1 MDFLRTK
8 VKNECFGCE
17 ACVQACPKKA
27 LSMQEDSEGFR
38 YPQVNEDLCIHCDL
52 CHRVCPANNMPECSH
67 DPKYAYGG
75 YHKDNEIRRMSTSGG
90 AFAAITQAFC
100 DENYVVYGATSDGL
114 NVFHYGIDNIRNLQA
129 ICKSKYS
136 QSRINNTFS
145 KIKADLR
152 NAKKVLFAGTPCQV
166 AGLKSFLQNADVSNL
181 LLVEVVCEGVPS
193 PLYIRKLDD
202 HVERKYGARIQK
214 LDYRSKGFK
223 STPSSFKWDFERM
236 CLELKNGKILDKD
249 RWFNP
254 YWSIWLKHLMSR
266 PSCYQ
271 CPFATTERQADI
283 TLGDLW
289 GVHLYCP
296 ELYGKNGGASLIVC
310 NTEKGRKL
318 WAKASERFVGHELDF
333 NTALKYQGPLRKHID
348 ENPDRE
354 ACMQDLMNPE
364 MVYTEICKK
373 WATPPTVKLL
383 FQKYIWGNRQKVFIW
398 NLKHNNKE
406 RSKNA

>member
-1 MDFLRTK
+1 MDYLRTK

-17 ACVQACPKKA
+17 ACVQVCPKRA
-27 LSMQEDSEGFR
+27 LAMQEDSEGFR
-38 YPQVNEDLCIHCDL
+38 YPQINEDLCIHCDL

-75 YHKDNEIRRMSTSGG
+75 YHKDNEVRRTSTSGG
-90 AFAAITQAFC
+90 AFTAIAQAFC
-100 DENYVVYGATSDGL
+100 EENYVVYGAASEGL
-114 NVFHYGIDNIRNLQA
+114 DVFHKRIDDISNLQT

-136 QSRINNTFS
+136 QSRIGDTYRNV
-145 KIKADLR
+145 KADLKAEK
-152 NAKKVLFAGTPCQV
+152 NVLFAGTPCQV
-166 AGLKSFLQNADVSNL
+166 AGLKSFLQNANVSNL

-193 PLYIRKLDD
+193 PLYVRKLDD
-202 HVERKYGARIQK
+202 HVERKYGARIQT
-214 LDYRSKGFK
+214 LDYRNKGFK
-223 STPSSFKWDFERM
+223 SVPSSFKWDFERM
-236 CLELKNGKILDKD
+236 RLDLKNGKILDKD

-318 WAKASERFVGHELDF
+318 WDKAAQHFVGHELDF
-333 NTALKYQGPLRKHID
+333 KTALKYQGPLRKHID
-348 ENPDRE
+348 NNPNRE
-354 ACMQDLMNPE
+354 ACMRDLINPE
-364 MVYTEICKK
+364 TKYTDICQK
-373 WATPPTVKLL
+373 WADPPTAKLL
-383 FQKYIWGNRQKVFIW
+383 FQKYIWGNRQKIFIW
-398 NLKHNNKE
+398 NLKHNDKE